1 MPKMSELE
9 LRDLLTAQRWDSM
22 SAITASKL
30 SEERATS
37 LDYYQG
43 DMSKYMPAPA
53 GRSKAVSM
61 DTSDTIEGMMPTL
74 MDIFAGGDEVV
85 RFDPI
90 GPQDVAAAEQETDY
104 VNHVFMQS
112 NQGFLILY
120 AFIKDALLSKNGI
133 VKIYWEKEELKE
145 RETYLDQPP
154 EALAALLQSPDV
166 EVVEHTEHDGLHD
179 VTIEAARV
187 SEKARVVSV
196 PPEEFG
202 ISRHARQIKD
212 ATYCFHDVFRT
223 ESQLIEQGFDEGQ
236 VKKLPSYLV
245 AHTVEEIARDT
256 VNESTLRQG
265 EDNLNTANRLIRVTE
280 HYIKLDYEKNDD
292 PRLYRVTTAGE
303 EGHVLL
309 RDGEPDVIEEDRIPF
324 AAMTPVI
331 ITHRFFAETGIKD
344 LFMLL
349 HATIRKH
356 ASKPAIAKLRG
367 QWAQVDPRDWKT
379 RDDMTIN
386 VGLGTGSKSEQLAHL
401 QLIIAVQKEAV
412 LGGLPIVSAQ
422 NIFNAAKELTKL
434 AGHKDTDK
442 FFTAPGQPADPS
454 NPASAPLQ
462 KPPDPK
468 QQEIAAKAQA
478 EQAKVQADAA
488 HQQMKTQA
496 DIQFQTQKAQVDSQ
510 LAQSKAQLEAELARQ
525 KFALELRLKE
535 IDAQLRE
542 QELRHREAHHA
553 MTIEQLAASHA
564 AQMEQ
569 AKMANSNHNA
579 N

>member
-43 DMSKYMPAPA
+43 DMSKYTPAPA

-256 VNESTLRQG
+256 VNESAPRRALPILERMQ
-265 EDNLNTANRLIRVTE
+265 RLLMVSGPKPISCAWSARAM
-280 HYIKLDYEKNDD
+280 HSS
-292 PRLYRVTTAGE
+292 RSTTA
-303 EGHVLL
+303 
-309 RDGEPDVIEEDRIPF
+309 R
-324 AAMTPVI
+324 
-331 ITHRFFAETGIKD
+331 
-344 LFMLL
+344 
-349 HATIRKH
+349 
-356 ASKPAIAKLRG
+356 
-367 QWAQVDPRDWKT
+367 
-379 RDDMTIN
+379 
-386 VGLGTGSKSEQLAHL
+386 
-401 QLIIAVQKEAV
+401 
-412 LGGLPIVSAQ
+412 
-422 NIFNAAKELTKL
+422 
-434 AGHKDTDK
+434 
-442 FFTAPGQPADPS
+442 
-454 NPASAPLQ
+454 
-462 KPPDPK
+462 
-468 QQEIAAKAQA
+468 
-478 EQAKVQADAA
+478 
-488 HQQMKTQA
+488 
-496 DIQFQTQKAQVDSQ
+496 
-510 LAQSKAQLEAELARQ
+510 
-525 KFALELRLKE
+525 
-535 IDAQLRE
+535 QLRP
-542 QELRHREAHHA
+542 RMCSARPARGS
-553 MTIEQLAASHA
+553 ISASRRGRRCRRFNLLQA
-564 AQMEQ
+564 AQFT
-569 AKMANSNHNA
+569 
-579 N
+579 